1 MLPFRNLC
9 FALGLF
15 LCAKFAAGQTVVN
28 SAYVGNCSGAYSDA
42 NCWSPAQVPNNTA
55 STTYNVSVGGGVY
68 VDIDATISN
77 LTLAS
82 YSGLHVVKAF
92 TVTGT
97 TNPSPDG
104 LIDISSYSNGRAKF
118 NAGTLSSF
126 SDHTLRGNYALTN
139 GILQFQGADIWT
151 FRAGTLTLHVPPSA
165 IVDEAG
171 NDGLRNFA
179 LLDASATIYLYAG
192 NVVTNAP
199 FLNEGSLKL
208 MWLDGP
214 STFTAASGLRN
225 FDASTRTLRGGY
237 FDLTG
242 GELRFDG
249 ADVVNLASTIYLG
262 NLPGLADL
270 TGNDA
275 FRNLAHIL
283 PGGVLNLSRDLTT
296 AGSFTNDGALVV
308 NMNDNAPVVSMSTF
322 TVTGALNNFDATT
335 RTLTGGSYSLTSSI
349 LKFSGADIV
358 HNQAAITLTKRP
370 FYGFPRAG
378 ITDLSGNDAL
388 RNFTDN
394 LASGSF
400 TISPGQVFIAP
411 GNFTNAGN
419 ITTTPTVPAHED
431 RAVAEFRVPAG
442 SSYTQT
448 AGRTVNA
455 GTFSAEN
462 INILGGS
469 FFNRSLGQ
477 SGLGLP
483 SPGQVRGNLN
493 VSNGMLVPKGSVIGN
508 LTFGANARFHSTI
521 GWVSDSIV
529 VQGSTALGGTLEVEL
544 TGYSFPQNSDVMT
557 VLQSQGPMNGTFSN
571 AANGARIKT
580 TDGGGS
586 FVVRYDGNAV
596 KLTEFELSPS
606 PAQLLNISTRAALSS
621 ADNDPYGD
629 RSVLIAGF
637 IISGAESKKVVVRG
651 MGPSLAKAGVSHAL
665 PDPTLELHRSDGS
678 IILTNND
685 WRETQEAALTASG
698 LAPQDDREAAVL
710 TTLVPGTYTVVIREA
725 NGLEGTGL
733 VEVYDISGS
742 SNSKLANIS
751 TRGVT
756 DDANPLIGGII
767 AGGPGEANA
776 ELVVRGLGPSLHFR
790 GVVDAVN
797 DLTLELRDAN
807 GDLVGSN
814 QEATG
819 NPRDIPP
826 ALSSLQGGES
836 AIRVSLPRGIY
847 TALVWAKP
855 DRSGVALVEFYDL
868 RQ

>member
-1 MLPFRNLC
+1 MVLSRHLC
-9 FALGLF
+9 LGLVL
-15 LCAKFAAGQTVVN
+15 LCGQFAAAQTVVN
-28 SAYVGNCSGAYSDA
+28 STYLGQCGGKYSDA
-42 NCWSPAQVPNNTA
+42 SCWSPAQVPNNIA
-55 STTYNVSVGGGVY
+55 STTYNVSGRGGFS

-77 LTLAS
+77 LTL
-82 YSGLHVVKAF
+82 SGTSAGLAVVLGRAF
-92 TVTGT
+92 TVTGMT
-97 TNPSPDG
+97 MINSTDPW
-104 LIDISSYSNGRAKF
+104 IDVQSYSGARGKF
-118 NAGTLSSF
+118 NAGTFSSF
-126 SDHTLRGNYALTN
+126 SNHTLSGRYYLD

-151 FRAGTLTLHVPPSA
+151 FRDGALTLHGPLSA

-171 NDGLRNFA
+171 NDALRNLA
-179 LLDASATIYLYAG
+179 LLDASATIYLYG
-192 NVVTNAP
+192 QNVVTNAP
-199 FLNEGSLKL
+199 FLNEGSLSL
-208 MWLDGP
+208 LWLNGP

-225 FDASTRTLRGGY
+225 YDASTRTLRGGS
-237 FDLTG
+237 FNLTG

-249 ADVVNLASTIYLG
+249 ADVVNLASAIYLG
-262 NLPGLADL
+262 NLPGLTDL

-335 RTLTGGSYSLTSSI
+335 RTLTGGSYSLTSSV

-370 FYGFPRAG
+370 FYGFPRAR

-394 LASGSF
+394 LAGGSF

-419 ITTTPTVPAHED
+419 ITTAPTVPAHED
-431 RAVAEFRVPAG
+431 RAAAEFRVPAG

-455 GTFSAEN
+455 GTFTAEN

-469 FFNRSLGQ
+469 FFNRSLGNDN
-477 SGLGLP
+477 LGLP
-483 SPGQVRGNLN
+483 SVGHVTGNLN
-493 VSNGMLVPKGSVIGN
+493 VSNGMLVPKGSVSGN
-508 LTFGANARFHSTI
+508 FTLGANARLHFTI
-521 GWVSDSIV
+521 GWVPDSIH

-544 TGYSFPQNSDVMT
+544 TGYSFPQNSDVIIL
-557 VLQSQGPMNGTFSN
+557 LQSEGPMNGTFSN
-571 AANGARIKT
+571 AADGARIKT

-586 FVVRYDGNAV
+586 FVIRYEGNAV

-606 PAQLLNISTRAALSS
+606 PAKLLNISTRAALSR
-621 ADNDPYGD
+621 ADDGD
-629 RSVLIAGF
+629 RSVIIAGF
-637 IISGAESKKVVVRG
+637 IISGAEAKKVVVRG
-651 MGPSLAKAGVSHAL
+651 IGPSLAKVGVSHAL

-685 WRETQEAALTASG
+685 WRDTQQAELAASG
-698 LAPQDDREAAVL
+698 LAPQDDRESAVV
-710 TTLVPGTYTVVIREA
+710 TTLAPGTYTVVIREQ
-725 NGLEGTGL
+725 NGLNGTGL
-733 VEVYDISGS
+733 VEVYDISGG

-751 TRGVT
+751 TRGFT
-756 DDANPLIGGII
+756 DDANPLIGGVI

-776 ELVVRGLGPSLHFR
+776 ELVVRALGPSLHFH

-797 DLTLELRDAN
+797 DLTFELRDAN
-807 GDLVGSN
+807 GNAVGSN

-819 NPRDIPP
+819 TPRDIPP
-826 ALSSLQGGES
+826 AFSVQGGES
-836 AIRVSLPRGIY
+836 AIRVSLPRGNY
-847 TALVWAKP
+847 TALIWAKP
-855 DRSGVALVEFYDL
+855 NRSGIALVEFYDL